1 MKRRS
6 SLIFRLTIFLLLA
19 GIVCSTLMLVR
30 ENDRQSW
37 IMFWVMSVLSLVFL
51 IELIIISGNAKR
63 YICKMNHDITKTQ
76 KETLYNFPA
85 PAVIID
91 NSDTILWSN
100 RFFEEKVFSEKE
112 CYGRKLSDLFEIDTS
127 KLYNR
132 NGTIIIHEG
141 RFYRA
146 VATKPDDKSID
157 LSMVY
162 LEDITQFKAL
172 EKEHFDSRPC
182 VMLLMI
188 DNYED
193 LFDNAKESEKA
204 HISVRLETLFE
215 KFMENTTGIMRRSS
229 KDKFLFVVEERHIR
243 EMIAKRFDILDKARQ
258 IMVSERVGV
267 TLSMGVGRGAETLG
281 ESEIYAKQALDMSL
295 GRGGDQCSV
304 KTENGFE
311 FYGGVSKGIEKRTKV
326 KTRIIATALTEL
338 MDSHEKIYVMGHRF
352 GDLDSIGSAIGLCGA
367 ARRMGKQAV
376 VVVDPEK
383 NLAKKLI
390 DYIRETDEKDMFISP
405 EQALSEANDK
415 GLLIIVDTHNPDFV
429 DSKEVYEKFKQIVV
443 IDHHRKMVNFID
455 RAVIFYHEP
464 YASSASEMVSEL
476 VQYFGDKI
484 KISAPEAEALLAGIM
499 LDTKNFVM
507 RTGVRTFEAAAFLRK
522 LGADTVAVKTL
533 FSNSI
538 ETYQQKSRLV
548 ANAEI
553 YHKCAIATSD
563 AEPNE
568 QIRLAAPQA
577 ADELLGISGVVASFV
592 LFDINGAINISARSL
607 GGFNVQVIMEKLGGG
622 GHQTMAGA
630 QLSGVNIESA
640 RQSLLEAIDE
650 FMLAQNIKQ

>member
-1 MKRRS
+1 MKRRGS
-6 SLIFRLTIFLLLA
+6 VFFRLTVFLLIA
-19 GIVCSTLMLVR
+19 GIICTSLLLVK

-37 IMFWVMSVLSLVFL
+37 IMFWIMSGLSLIFL
-51 IELIIISGNAKR
+51 IELFVISGNVKR

-85 PAVIID
+85 PAIIID
-91 NSDTILWSN
+91 DTDTILWSN
-100 RFFEEKVFSEKE
+100 RFFEERVFTEKE
-112 CYGRKLSDLFEIDTS
+112 SYGKKLNELFEIDTT

-146 VATKPDDKSID
+146 MATRPDDNEIK

-182 VMLLMI
+182 VILLMI

-204 HISVRLETLFE
+204 HITVRLETLFE
-215 KFMENTTGIMRRSS
+215 KLMENTTGIMRRNA
-229 KDKFLFVVEERHIR
+229 KDKFIAIVEERHVR
-243 EMIAKRFDILDKARQ
+243 EMIQKRFDILDKARQ
-258 IMVSERVGV
+258 IMVNDRVCV

-295 GRGGDQCSV
+295 GRGGDQCAV

-338 MDSHEKIYVMGHRF
+338 MDSHEKIFIMGHRF

-367 ARRMGKQAV
+367 ARKMGKQAV
-376 VVVDPEK
+376 IVVDPEK

-390 DYIRETDEKDMFISP
+390 NYIKENDQKDMFISP
-405 EQALSEANDK
+405 EQALTEANDR

-429 DSKEVYEKFKQIVV
+429 DSKEVYEKFKSVVV

-476 VQYFGDKI
+476 VQYFGDKV
-484 KISAPEAEALLAGIM
+484 KISAPEAEALLSGIM

-592 LFDINGAINISARSL
+592 LFDMSGAINISARSL

-650 FMLAQNIKQ
+650 FLLTQNIK